1 MKRAVVGAARRVPGV
16 AQVIDE
22 ISVTGINPVRS
33 PMTSRYHFSA
43 EWFATSKNVGKG
55 LSAENRMPG
64 SHNSCGSLSGET
76 VRIFDASISMA
87 QRAMTVLTAAASHG
101 YNLIMRPQLPLN
113 QEGRILAALGRIHG
127 PLPRVALKW
136 LMCYHDYLAA
146 NLELPFEARCLED
159 RGSLCPW
166 TTTVKIVGLLPPHI
180 KPVTILGFSAKPF
193 AERNCL
199 RCHWSNWK
207 WKMTS
212 RTRS

>member
-1 MKRAVVGAARRVPGV
+1 
-16 AQVIDE
+16 
-22 ISVTGINPVRS
+22 
-33 PMTSRYHFSA
+33 
-43 EWFATSKNVGKG
+43 
-55 LSAENRMPG
+55 
-64 SHNSCGSLSGET
+64 
-76 VRIFDASISMA
+76 MA

-166 TTTVKIVGLLPPHI
+166 TTTVKIVGLLPPTHQACDDSGLLC
-180 KPVTILGFSAKPF
+180 KALRGTELFEVPLVELEVENDQSN
-193 AERNCL
+193 AEL
-199 RCHWSNWK
+199 IEDYWYWFWNW
-207 WKMTS
+207 
-212 RTRS
+212 RFDPQI